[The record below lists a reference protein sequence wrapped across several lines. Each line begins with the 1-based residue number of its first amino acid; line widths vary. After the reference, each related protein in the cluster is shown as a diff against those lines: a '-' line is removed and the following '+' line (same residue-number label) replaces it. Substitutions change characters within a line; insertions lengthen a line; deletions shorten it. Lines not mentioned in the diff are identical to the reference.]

1 MKITRLLTLIGCLF
15 ISACN
20 SSALQLAEGGIGGTG
35 IATGPITAFGSVFVN
50 GVEYNVDQA
59 VFTRNGQ
66 EVVSQQD
73 YHLGEYVTVKGQ
85 VNADGIT
92 GTATE
97 LSFTNALNGIVTAAS
112 FDGTSITVMQQ
123 PVYTTGLTVLHGF
136 ATLTDLSVG
145 NVVEVSGLRDA
156 QGRLIATSITLKQT
170 NYVAGETLKTQGMIQ
185 QLDSIN
191 QTFKIGNL
199 TIGYAQAVLS
209 EFGAQTLA
217 NGLYVDVKS
226 SLLPQNNQFIAE
238 TIELEHEHVSLSNG
252 VKVELAGVVT
262 RFTNTYDFAVNG
274 QAVLANATTEISDGV
289 AADIALNTWVEV
301 EGTVDNQGN
310 LIAKEIAIRQ
320 STHTANQEFENTI
333 AALDSVNRTF
343 DLDGKRFSV
352 NASTLWEDD
361 SVFKVHNMNF
371 DQLVLGDYLDVTARP
386 LTNGQWL
393 ALRIKRETAD

>member
-1 MKITRLLTLIGCLF
+1 MKITRLLTLIGCLL

-123 PVYTTGLTVLHGF
+123 PVYTTGLTVLYGF

-238 TIELEHEHVSLSNG
+238 TIELENEHVSLSSG
-252 VKVELAGVVT
+252 AKVELAGVVT